1 MRYHEPAQTF
11 PLIVHAHGH
20 PHVCWLT
27 SLLIPIY
34 HALSRHQDAT
44 LAKQCSAAGQDPECW
59 LLRVPLL
66 DKHGSS
72 RRPDSAGG
80 NRRRA
85 DVDGYMPR
93 PLGFCEVVRTEIV
106 EFATN
111 CEGKK
116 KSKILLKK
124 YLCQEW
130 KRSPCQFCI
139 LHSQCDALSPRSSYN
154 ISGIDGDMCSQQWQ
168 NYSLKS
174 LEENSTFGMFVWH
187 GSF

>member
-1 MRYHEPAQTF
+1 M
-11 PLIVHAHGH
+11 HAHGH

-27 SLLIPIY
+27 GLLIPIY
-34 HALSRHQDAT
+34 HTLSRHQDAT

-59 LLRVPLL
+59 LLWVPLL

-80 NRRRA
+80 IRRRA
-85 DVDGYMPR
+85 DVHGYMPR
-93 PLGFCEVVRTEIV
+93 PLGFCEVVWTEIV

-111 CEGKK
+111 CGE
-116 KSKILLKK
+116 KSKIVLKK

-139 LHSQCDALSPRSSYN
+139 LYSQCDAQ
-154 ISGIDGDMCSQQWQ
+154 SQILIKYFRDWWRYVPAVVKLFTEKPGRKQHI
-168 NYSLKS
+168 
-174 LEENSTFGMFVWH
+174 WH
-187 GSF
+187 VCLAWFILGKP